1 MRRFCSD
8 KWDQLRPSAPFPQRR
23 DRHMMALSIWSLP
36 AIDPKYVVLLE
47 FLSPFVIGFLAVL
60 PIYSWMSK
68 PGWQAADFSPT
79 LASVLSTPILAFPW
93 FCFVL
98 ARDDAIHRPS
108 VLHTITSTM
117 GIFAPV
123 FLILPTLLVIYLRR
137 VTIERSKVSN
147 INFSASVVACLLLQS
162 LWLYF
167 LAYLG
172 EGS

>member
-1 MRRFCSD
+1 
-8 KWDQLRPSAPFPQRR
+8 
-23 DRHMMALSIWSLP
+23 MMALSIWSLP